1 MFVRLV
7 LYLQLYALFPFC
19 KFNAQRDLSARGL
32 AHSGC
37 LNLYFI
43 FTLQYICFP

>member
-7 LYLQLYALFPFC
+7 LYVRLYALFTFC
-19 KFNAQRDLSARGL
+19 NLNAERDLSARGL

-37 LNLYFI
+37 LNLYFV
-43 FTLQYICFP
+43 FTLQYMCFP